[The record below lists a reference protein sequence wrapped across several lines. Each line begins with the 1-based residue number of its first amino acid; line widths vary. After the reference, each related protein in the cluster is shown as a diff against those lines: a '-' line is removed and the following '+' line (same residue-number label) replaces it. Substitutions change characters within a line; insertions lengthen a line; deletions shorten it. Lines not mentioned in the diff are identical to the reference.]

1 MNELMIFEGHE
12 VEVFELNGNV
22 LFNPYHVGVCLE
34 LSESA
39 VRNYLAKMNEKQ
51 AFILKNSDVRDK
63 DIRKLNNAGEKFLTE
78 SGVYKL
84 VFRSRKPNAERFTD
98 WVTDDV
104 LPSIRKNGGYIA
116 GQENDTP
123 EMIIAKALVVAQ
135 NVIKENEKKIA
146 ELQPKA
152 NYFDDLVER
161 NLLTNFRDTAKEL
174 HTKQKSFVEWLISK
188 RYIYRDDK
196 GKLKPYQPYVE
207 KGYFEL
213 KEFIRGNFS
222 DVQTLITPRGREA
235 FRLLYER

>member
-12 VEVFELNGNV
+12 VEVFEFNGKV
-22 LFNPYHVGVCLE
+22 LFNPYHVAEILE
-34 LSESA
+34 ISDIKSSI
-39 VRNYLAKMNEKQ
+39 RNFNEKQ
-51 AFILKNSDVRDK
+51 VIKVKNSDVHTTH
-63 DIRKLNNAGEKFLTE
+63 IRKLNNAGENFLTE
-78 SGVYKL
+78 SRVYKL
-84 VFRSRKPNAERFTD
+84 VFKSRKPNAEKFTD
-98 WVTDDV
+98 WVTDEV

-123 EMIIAKALVVAQ
+123 EVIIAKALVVAQ

-188 RYIYRDDK
+188 RYIYRDGK
-196 GKLKPYQPYVE
+196 GKLKPYQLYVE

>member
-12 VEVFELNGNV
+12 VEVFELNGKV
-22 LFNPYHVGVCLE
+22 LFNPYHVSEILE
-34 LSESA
+34 ISDIKSSI
-39 VRNYLAKMNEKQ
+39 RNFNEKQ
-51 AFILKNSDVRDK
+51 VIKVKNSDVRSMHF
-63 DIRKLNNAGEKFLTE
+63 RKLNNAGENFLTE

-84 VFRSRKPNAERFTD
+84 VFKSRKPNAEKFTD
-98 WVTDDV
+98 WVTDEV

-123 EMIIAKALVVAQ
+123 EVIIAKALVVAQ

-188 RYIYRDDK
+188 RYIYRDGK

-213 KEFIRGNFS
+213 KEFVRENFS

>member
-12 VEVFELNGNV
+12 VEVFEFNGKV
-22 LFNPYHVGVCLE
+22 LFNPYHVAEILE
-34 LSESA
+34 ISDIKSSI
-39 VRNYLAKMNEKQ
+39 RNFNEKQ
-51 AFILKNSDVRDK
+51 VIKVKNSDVRSMH
-63 DIRKLNNAGEKFLTE
+63 IRKLNNAGENFLTE

-84 VFRSRKPNAERFTD
+84 VFKSRKPNAEKFTD
-98 WVTDDV
+98 WVTDEV

-123 EMIIAKALVVAQ
+123 EVIIAKALVVAQ

-188 RYIYRDDK
+188 RYIYRDGK

-213 KEFIRGNFS
+213 KEFVRGNFS

>member
-12 VEVFELNGNV
+12 VEVFELNGKI
-22 LFNPYHVGVCLE
+22 LFNPYHVGECLDMAMGTVKDHM
-34 LSESA
+34 S
-39 VRNYLAKMNEKQ
+39 KMNKKQ
-51 AFILKNSDVRDK
+51 VIKVKNSDVGLTNF
-63 DIRKLNNAGEKFLTE
+63 RKLNNAGENFLTE
-78 SGVYKL
+78 SGIYKL
-84 VFRSRKPNAERFTD
+84 VFKSRKPNAEKFTD
-98 WVTDDV
+98 WVTDEV

-123 EMIIAKALVVAQ
+123 EVIIAKALVVAQ

-188 RYIYRDDK
+188 RYIYRDGK

-213 KEFIRGNFS
+213 KEFVRGNFS

>member
-12 VEVFELNGNV
+12 VEVFEFNGKV
-22 LFNPYHVGVCLE
+22 LFNPYHVAEILE
-34 LSESA
+34 ISDIKSSI
-39 VRNYLAKMNEKQ
+39 RNFNEKQ
-51 AFILKNSDVRDK
+51 VIKVKNSDVRSMH
-63 DIRKLNNAGEKFLTE
+63 IRKLNNAGENFLTE

-84 VFRSRKPNAERFTD
+84 VFKSRKPNAEKFTD
-98 WVTDDV
+98 WVTDEV

-123 EMIIAKALVVAQ
+123 EVIIAKALVVAQ

-174 HTKQKSFVEWLISK
+174 HIKQKSFVEWLISK
-188 RYIYRDDK
+188 RYIYRDGK

>member
-1 MNELMIFEGHE
+1 MNGLMIFEGHE
-12 VEVFELNGNV
+12 VEVFELNGKI
-22 LFNPYHVGVCLE
+22 LFNPYHVGECLDMAMGTVKDHM
-34 LSESA
+34 S
-39 VRNYLAKMNEKQ
+39 KMNKKQ
-51 AFILKNSDVRDK
+51 VIKVKNSDVGLTNF
-63 DIRKLNNAGEKFLTE
+63 RKLNNAGENFLTE

-84 VFRSRKPNAERFTD
+84 VFKSRKPNAEKFTD
-98 WVTDDV
+98 WVTDEV

-123 EMIIAKALVVAQ
+123 EVIIAKALVVAQ
-135 NVIKENEKKIA
+135 SVIKENEKKIA

-188 RYIYRDDK
+188 RYIYRDGK

>member
-1 MNELMIFEGHE
+1 MNEVMIFEGHE
-12 VEVFELNGNV
+12 VEVFELNGKV
-22 LFNPYHVGVCLE
+22 LFNPYHVSEILE
-34 LSESA
+34 ISDIKSSI
-39 VRNYLAKMNEKQ
+39 RNFNEKQ
-51 AFILKNSDVRDK
+51 VIKVKNSDVRSMHF
-63 DIRKLNNAGEKFLTE
+63 RKLNNAGENFLTE

-84 VFRSRKPNAERFTD
+84 VFKSRKPNAEKFTD
-98 WVTDDV
+98 WVTDEV

-123 EMIIAKALVVAQ
+123 EVIIAKALVVAQ

-188 RYIYRDDK
+188 RYIYRDGK

>member
-12 VEVFELNGNV
+12 VEVFELNGKV
-22 LFNPYHVGVCLE
+22 LFNPYHVSEILE
-34 LSESA
+34 ISDIKSSI
-39 VRNYLAKMNEKQ
+39 RNFNEKQ
-51 AFILKNSDVRDK
+51 VIKVKNSDVRSMHF
-63 DIRKLNNAGEKFLTE
+63 RKLNNAGENFLTE

-84 VFRSRKPNAERFTD
+84 VFKSRKPNAEKFTD
-98 WVTDDV
+98 WVTDEV

-123 EMIIAKALVVAQ
+123 EVIIAKALVVAQ

-188 RYIYRDDK
+188 RYIYRDGK